1 MKFKIVFSA
10 ILSLLFLGC
19 KQNQDARRPI
29 SHSSGSFMKKSID
42 RNKKLNATEEEQIKA
57 LIKKD
62 VKSQYTSSEKGYWY
76 SYIVKNELETLT
88 PQKGDVAF
96 FDYEIKDLNGTIIY
110 SELELRPQIYYVD
123 KQDVLIGLR
132 DGIKLMHR
140 GEKINFLFPSHK
152 AYGYRG
158 DTKKIDPNT
167 PLWITVTLKDFKSEA
182 VYNKEQEQVIN
193 APTTNPAPA
202 PIEKKI
208 KKSIKIPTP
217 QKDSI

>member
-10 ILSLLFLGC
+10 ILSLLLLGC

-193 APTTNPAPA
+193 VPTTNPAPA

-208 KKSIKIPTP
+208 KKSIKIATP

>member
-10 ILSLLFLGC
+10 ILSLLLLGC

-57 LIKKD
+57 LIRKD

-76 SYIVKNELETLT
+76 SYIVKNELETIT

-208 KKSIKIPTP
+208 KKSIKIATP

>member
-10 ILSLLFLGC
+10 ILSLLLLGC

-96 FDYEIKDLNGTIIY
+96 FDYEIKDLNGNIIY

-158 DTKKIDPNT
+158 DTKKIAPNT

-182 VYNKEQEQVIN
+182 AFNKEQEQVIN
-193 APTTNPAPA
+193 APTTTPSTAPA
-202 PIEKKI
+202 EKKY
-208 KKSIKIPTP
+208 KKSTKIATP